1 MGKRMGKQIVDREII
16 ARLMRKEGMNQAC
29 LADLTE
35 LRQSHISMILAG
47 KVRSPTY
54 HTLRAL
60 AKALN
65 VPIERITRRERQ
77 DEQRPGEGNR
87 ITAEEYPV

>member
-1 MGKRMGKQIVDREII
+1 MGKRMVKQIVKQIVDRGRI

-29 LADLTE
+29 LADLTD

-65 VPIERITRRERQ
+65 VPIERITRRERK
-77 DEQRPGEGNR
+77 DD
-87 ITAEEYPV
+87 